1 MPEPSAASGEE
12 PPTDERPE
20 AEERPGADAGRRSRL
35 WWAAWLVPGYA
46 ISYGLVL
53 PALGDRFWWL
63 GIPGMVGLA
72 CVVLIALNVLLEGP
86 FRGAVPY
93 ATDGTDRRGP
103 VRHHCK
109 VLVGRY
115 LLLVAVGVPMVV
127 VPLAVDVRY
136 LYPFVGTGLM
146 ALLLGTRF
154 WLPQILALRKCA
166 RVLKVY
172 DFEFRSPVKK
182 SNLRGNGVR
191 SLTLGAG
198 DSPRMSAREPLCSD
212 RWPRGIEHGVWFAGD
227 DPFGGVL
234 LVPDT
239 GELMCMQPENWAA
252 QDKARRQAAHKRRE
266 RARQAGLARKSI

>member
-1 MPEPSAASGEE
+1 MQEPSGAPGD
-12 PPTDERPE
+12 PDGERP
-20 AEERPGADAGRRSRL
+20 PGGRAATDTGPRGGL

-53 PALGDRFWWL
+53 AVLSDSLFWIA
-63 GIPGMVGLA
+63 IPGMVGLA
-72 CVVLIALNVLLEGP
+72 TVVLLALHVLLEGP

-103 VRHHCK
+103 VKHHYK
-109 VLVGRY
+109 VLIGRY
-115 LLLVAVGVPMVV
+115 LVLVVAGVSMVA

-136 LYPFVGTGLM
+136 LYPFVGTGGV

-154 WLPQILALRKCA
+154 WLPQIACLRKCA

-172 DFEFRSPVKK
+172 DFEFRTPVKK

-191 SLTLGAG
+191 SLTLGDG
-198 DSPRMSAREPLCSD
+198 DSPRMSAREPLFSD
-212 RWPRGIEHGVWFAGD
+212 RWPRGIENGVWFAGD
-227 DPFGGVL
+227 DPFGGVI

-266 RARQAGLARKSI
+266 KARQAGLARKSI